1 MSPSALAIVL
11 SLALGGGT
19 LEQKTVT
26 KSSVY
31 LVKEPSFLAAPA
43 SKPILRGE
51 KVDVFVPHDRGWF
64 SARYHTASGYIHLSY
79 VSDRAIAFKAKA
91 NELASDS
98 SVSGSYNLATPGFT
112 EDLEKRYR
120 HDHPNAEKG
129 YRLLEPFAPTKPG
142 AGQSVPSDP
151 EGEATFV
158 KDGNLH
164 PWLTP
169 PAPPTGSAK

>member
-11 SLALGGGT
+11 SVALGGGT

-31 LVKEPSFLAAPA
+31 LVKEPSFLAAPS
-43 SKPILRGE
+43 SKAILRGE
-51 KVDVFVPHDRGWF
+51 KVDVYVPHERGWF
-64 SARYHTASGYIHLSY
+64 SARYKTSSGFIHLSY
-79 VSDRAIAFKAKA
+79 VTDRAIAFKAKA

-112 EDLEKRYR
+112 EELEKKYR
-120 HDHPNAEKG
+120 AQHPNAEKG
-129 YRLLEPFAPTKPG
+129 YRLLEPFVPTKPG
-142 AGQSVPSDP
+142 AGQSVPADSQ
-151 EGEATFV
+151 GEADFV
-158 KDGNLH
+158 RAGNLH

-169 PAPPTGSAK
+169 AAPPP